1 MVKFLVEGL
10 TCEVCGRTV
19 RRKRYYKFQGLTL
32 ILCESC
38 AKRLNAEEVIVTP
51 TVKLKQQRF
60 SLTEQRKV
68 GASRRGLE
76 ELEYEFEPNFGE
88 IIRRARVRKGLE
100 LEKFAHML
108 GVSSSYLS
116 KIEKGKVKP
125 DLYLARRIERILNIR
140 ILRRIHM
147 ELLESVGSTYEDEVK
162 PLTLGDVAIIEKV
175 KKKKK

>member
-1 MVKFLVEGL
+1 VKFLVEGL

-19 RRKRYYKFQGLTL
+19 HRKRYYKFQGLTL

-38 AKRLNAEEVIVTP
+38 AKRLNAEEVVVTS
-51 TVKLKQQRF
+51 TVKLKQRV
-60 SLTEQRKV
+60 SSIKQRKV
-68 GASRRGLE
+68 SASRRGLE

-88 IIRRARVRKGLE
+88 IIRRARIRKGLE

-125 DLYLARRIERILNIR
+125 DLYLARRIERILNVR